1 MFEIGDT
8 VLYGSDGVC
17 TVQDIVHKEVG
28 GVSGEYY
35 VLESVYQ
42 RKSVV
47 FVPLDNER
55 LVGKMR
61 RTLPEKDLFDVVDE
75 LDSHPLIWINDEAN
89 RKSAYRDIIS
99 RGDCTELMLLVR
111 TLLDHKQT
119 QEAKGKKL
127 HASDDRFLKTAER
140 MVHDEFAVALG
151 VDPEK
156 VPELIAARLDR
167 VRRAGDLKASN
178 A

>member
-1 MFEIGDT
+1 MFEIGST

-17 TVQDIVHKEVG
+17 TVQDVIHKEVG

-42 RKSVV
+42 RNSTV
-47 FVPLDNER
+47 FVPLANER
-55 LVGKMR
+55 LVSKMR
-61 RTLPEKDLFDVVDE
+61 LTLSGDE
-75 LDSHPLIWINDEAN
+75 LFAVVEGLGDRPLIWIDDEAD
-89 RKSAYRDIIS
+89 RKVAYRSIIS

-140 MVHDEFAVALG
+140 MVNDEFAVALG
-151 VDPEK
+151 IDPADA
-156 VPELIAARLDR
+156 PELIAQRLDR
-167 VRRAGDLKASN
+167 ARQAKA
-178 A
+178 